1 MATRSIGVALS
12 GSGLL
17 LGAHIGALRAVEQ
30 AGFAISEIA
39 GTSGGAIV
47 AASYA
52 AGATPDA
59 LEAMYLAADFR
70 ALLPFRNYAVAAV
83 RLLLTRGLISPA
95 PFEAWLRTTLGE
107 ITLGQSRIPCTIVAS
122 NLTTEASEIWRSG
135 TTPAMKLWQAVLA
148 SAAFPLVFPPV
159 QMNGAWL
166 QDGGLF
172 DDIPVDLL
180 GTTPR
185 LGVVVG
191 GRPTPLVGSPS
202 LIGLLMR
209 DIETLFLANSAHVVD
224 SVPKDCTAIAYVEGV
239 DVPIFDT
246 AISVATRQKL
256 IAAGSEAALAA
267 LRTLVVSNAAAAADG
282 A

>member
-1 MATRSIGVALS
+1 MATRSIAVALS

-30 AGFAISEIA
+30 AGFTIAEIA

-59 LEAMYLAADFR
+59 LEKLYLSADFHT
-70 ALLPFRNYAVAAV
+70 LLPFRNYAVAAV
-83 RLLLTRGLISPA
+83 RLLLTKGLVSSA

-107 ITLGQSRIPCTIVAS
+107 ITLGQTRIPCTIVAS
-122 NLTTEASEIWRSG
+122 NLTTETSEIWRSG
-135 TTPAMKLWQAVLA
+135 ASPEMKLWQAVLA

-159 QMNGAWL
+159 QLNGAWL

-180 GTTPR
+180 GTGPR

-191 GRPTPLVGSPS
+191 GRPTPLVGKPS

-224 SVPKDCTAIAYVEGV
+224 SVAKDGTAIAYVEGV

-246 AISVATRQKL
+246 GITIAVRQKL
-256 IAAGSEAALAA
+256 IAAGSQAALAA
-267 LRTLVVSNAAAAADG
+267 LGTLVA
-282 A
+282 